1 MPDRRL
7 QPRLSDAELVMI
19 SFGDSGRRLQ
29 QLGNVEDM
37 SLNGV
42 GLVVDHAVPVGSAV
56 TITYGEGD
64 LTGVVRHCTHLAEGH
79 FIGVEFARAS
89 RASTLH
95 FRPELLIW
103 PE

>member
-19 SFGDSGRRLQ
+19 SFEDNGSRLQ
-29 QLGNVEDM
+29 QLGNLENM

-42 GLVVDHAVPVGSAV
+42 GIIVGHPIPAGNAV
-56 TITYGEGD
+56 TITYGEGE
-64 LTGVVRHCTHLAEGH
+64 LTGIVRHCTPLAEGH
-79 FIGVEFARAS
+79 FIGVEFAGSSKAS
-89 RASTLH
+89 GLH
-95 FRPELLIW
+95 FQPELLIW